1 MSEEVLVGEKEEKE
15 EKLTPEKVAQ
25 LYQVIPHMTDDQ
37 KRKALEKIRIFRKEW
52 IKEHG
57 KDSFLDFI
65 LHVYPGYK
73 IGDHHRKDRKS
84 TRLNSSHSQQ
94 SRMPSS
100 A

>member
-52 IKEHG
+52 IKEQ
-57 KDSFLDFI
+57 
-65 LHVYPGYK
+65 
-73 IGDHHRKDRKS
+73 DRKS
-84 TRLNSSHSQQ
+84 TRLNSSH
-94 SRMPSS
+94 
-100 A
+100 